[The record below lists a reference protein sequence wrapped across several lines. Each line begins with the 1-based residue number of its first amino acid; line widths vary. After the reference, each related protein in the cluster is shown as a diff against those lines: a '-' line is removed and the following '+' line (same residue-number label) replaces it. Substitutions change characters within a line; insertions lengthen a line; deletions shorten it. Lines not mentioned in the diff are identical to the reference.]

1 MKKII
6 QKTFVYLLISLTIF
20 MFKMPVQASDLQTFA
35 PVFDSTYYAEKYKD
49 VADAF
54 GSDETL
60 LFHHFLTCGMAEG
73 RQGNAEFN
81 VKVYR
86 NNYADLNT
94 AFGDNW
100 VSYYIHYINSGKA
113 EGRVSVPI
121 SSNNTTTATD
131 NTATNI
137 HPMFTEEQWNF
148 ANRVIELVNQ
158 ERSIRG
164 LNSVTSLQ
172 NLSSAAQAR
181 AKETVEK
188 FSHTRPDGSSCFTI
202 FDEYN
207 VAHGYAGENIAAGQ
221 STPEAVV
228 KAWMNSP
235 GHKANIL
242 NKNYNHLGV
251 GCYTTDNSRYGIH
264 WCQMFTD

>member
-1 MKKII
+1 MKKVTT
-6 QKTFVYLLISLTIF
+6 KPFAFLF
-20 MFKMPVQASDLQTFA
+20 MFLMILMLKLPVQASDIQTFA
-35 PVFDSTYYAEKYKD
+35 PVFDSTYYAEKYTD
-49 VADAF
+49 VATAF

-60 LFHHFLTCGMAEG
+60 LFQHFLTCGMAEG

-86 NNYADLNT
+86 DNYADLNT

-100 VSYYIHYINSGKA
+100 VSYYIHYISGGKA
-113 EGRVSVPI
+113 EGRVAVPL
-121 SSNNTTTATD
+121 SSTVTTSDKTTTD
-131 NTATNI
+131 I

-148 ANRVIELVNQ
+148 ANRVLELVNQ
-158 ERSIRG
+158 ERTIRG
-164 LNSVTSLQ
+164 LNSLTSII

-188 FSHTRPDGSSCFTI
+188 FSHTRPDGTSCFTI

-221 STPEAVV
+221 DTPEAVV
-228 KAWMNSP
+228 TAWMNSS

-242 NKNYNHLGV
+242 NKNYKHLGV
-251 GCYTTDNSRYGIH
+251 GCYTTDDSRYGIY